1 MTEAQLREA
10 QEEAERK
17 ADKLLEMPPVLRAR
31 EPIDK
36 VMEFD
41 PLIQGRE
48 RSTLIFTDIS
58 MNVSDRVC
66 YHFNN
71 IKLCLTF
78 KHEKH
83 LNEFVHIF
91 CTL

>member
-1 MTEAQLREA
+1 MTEAELREA
-10 QEEAERK
+10 QEEAEKK

-41 PLIQGRE
+41 PLIQGIE

-58 MNVSDRVC
+58 MNISDRVC
-66 YHFNN
+66 
-71 IKLCLTF
+71 L
-78 KHEKH
+78 
-83 LNEFVHIF
+83 
-91 CTL
+91 